1 MEIWRASLDNCAG
14 AVGTVVVIDVLRAFS
29 TAAYAFAAGAH
40 EILLV
45 STVEEALALRAR
57 NPGLLAMGEVEG
69 LKPEDFD
76 FGNSPYEISVQ
87 NFTGCRLIQRT
98 SAGTQGVVRSSQA
111 ETLLASSFVCAK
123 ATAEFI
129 KRSSPEIVTFVIS
142 GLGSDGWGD
151 EDMACAQYIEVL
163 LRGESFEI
171 QGFVDRVRK
180 SPSGRALASPEVP
193 EAFAN
198 DLEYC
203 LMVDR
208 FQFAMQVQQ
217 RGCMLVMQPKY
228 I

>member
-1 MEIWRASLDNCAG
+1 MEIRQASLDTCADATG
-14 AVGTVVVIDVLRAFS
+14 MVVVIDVLRAFS
-29 TAAYAFAAGAH
+29 TAAYAFAAGAL

-45 STVEEALALRAR
+45 GRVDEALATRAIQ
-57 NPGLLAMGEVEG
+57 PGALVMGEVGG
-69 LKPEDFD
+69 LKPEGFD

-98 SAGTQGVVRSSQA
+98 SAGTQGVVLSSQA
-111 ETLLASSFVCAK
+111 DKLLASSFVCAK

-129 KRSSPEIVTFVIS
+129 NRSSPEIVTFVIS

-151 EDMACAQYIEVL
+151 EDMACAQYIEAL

-171 QGFVDRVRK
+171 QDFVDRVRK

-193 EAFAN
+193 EAFAY

-217 RGCMLVMQPKY
+217 RGSILVMQPKY